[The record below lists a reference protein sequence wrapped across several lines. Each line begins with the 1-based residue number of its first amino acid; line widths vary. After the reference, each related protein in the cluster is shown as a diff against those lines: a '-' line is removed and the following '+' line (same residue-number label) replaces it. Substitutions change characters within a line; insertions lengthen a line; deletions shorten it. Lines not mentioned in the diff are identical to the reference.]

1 MAKAGLIHDYDLM
14 ANREESSRGVTC
26 AVCDTPE
33 TTFQWS
39 DYSGEGMCTVC
50 GCTYQLKW
58 GTEKE
63 REEAKYPYMTMRA
76 DFVPIAR
83 QFWNETNKWVHYGS
97 SFSCNTGHP
106 ELSAWMKIHHPNFG
120 KEAESEAADAML
132 AEREK
137 P

>member
-26 AVCDTPE
+26 AVCDTPQ

-58 GTEKE
+58 GGKE
-63 REEAKYPYMTMRA
+63 MEAERKYPYMTMS
-76 DFVPIAR
+76 DKFLPLAR
-83 QFWNETNKWVHYGS
+83 EYWKATNRWVHYGTS
-97 SFSCNTGHP
+97 MSRNDGHP
-106 ELSAWMKIHHPNFG
+106 ELKKWIEKNHPEFLV
-120 KEAESEAADAML
+120 KEA
-132 AEREK
+132 